1 MKNIILLNKM
11 VNYEKVS
18 QVILNVTIIST
29 LMGVFLFTYASMIEN
44 KIVVDESEYIASSIL
59 SKVDFLLTNDTEKT
73 IVDTSVQDEEVEKN
87 NDELRKKYMI
97 VLGVIFTTGI
107 ISTLVVAYFGD
118 VSTIIVKEVV
128 SMLLFTALM
137 EFIFLNVITKQYKLY
152 KW

>member
-1 MKNIILLNKM
+1 M

-59 SKVDFLLTNDTEKT
+59 SKVDFLLTNDTKKT